1 MELRNFDLLWEDCA
15 LSHIRFLGDLH
26 CIYSYDKRERAWS
39 KVKKKNEK
47 TEQKT
52 LARWIIDK
60 INKDAY
66 RAGTLKGSKH
76 PEVDEELI
84 NAVGGR
90 KNLVEQ
96 ARYLEYNTE
105 AGKTGKLWFDWTA
118 VNTDIKKINCEAS
131 VIPELC
137 KLEHMEDPR
146 DRQLRLVRTVK
157 NYQKEVK
164 EYDWLCHYYDDI
176 LQKLEAGKTEKDAY
190 EEDEFRFPCINA
202 IAKLEEPV
210 WERVFSRRVFGDSK
224 KFEKQYRSKMYTIL
238 KHYSPYYEEELDSD
252 EEEPETREQSEQET
266 IKREK
271 KKNREREVLQI
282 HGILSYAQTIEW
294 KGPLT
299 YLLQTEESGEKLIG
313 TSCNIFGTVLNT
325 QTLEH
330 AVPVDLS
337 SCKKIMTIENK
348 ANYES
353 MPYEEQTLYLFCHG
367 NFTSKEVTFLQKI
380 REIAPPD
387 CEYYH
392 WSDMDLGG
400 ISIFQ
405 SIKDRIFPELKPYK
419 MSAADFREAIQ
430 NGAGIPLK
438 ESSREKLI
446 TKNAGLL
453 EDLKQEILKTGQTV
467 EQEYF
472 L

>member
-1 MELRNFDLLWEDCA
+1 M
-15 LSHIRFLGDLH
+15 
-26 CIYSYDKRERAWS
+26 
-39 KVKKKNEK
+39 KKKNEK

-90 KNLVEQ
+90 KNLIEQ

-118 VNTDIKKINCEAS
+118 VNTDIKKINCEVSA
-131 VIPELC
+131 IPELC

-238 KHYSPYYEEELDSD
+238 KNYSPYYEEELDPD

-353 MPYEEQTLYLFCHG
+353 MPYEEHTLYLFCHG
-367 NFTSKEVTFLQKI
+367 NFTPKEVTFLKKI

-405 SIKDRIFPELKPYK
+405 SIKDRIFPKLKPYK

-430 NGAGIPLK
+430 NGAGILLK
-438 ESSREKLI
+438 ASSREKLMA
-446 TKNAGLL
+446 KNAGLL

>member
-1 MELRNFDLLWEDCA
+1 MRNFDLLWEDCA

-238 KHYSPYYEEELDSD
+238 KNYSPYYEEELDPD

-367 NFTSKEVTFLQKI
+367 NFTPKEVTFLQKI

-438 ESSREKLI
+438 ASSREKLMA
-446 TKNAGLL
+446 KNAGLL

>member
-1 MELRNFDLLWEDCA
+1 MRNFDLLWEDCA

-238 KHYSPYYEEELDSD
+238 KHYSPYYEEELDPD

-367 NFTSKEVTFLQKI
+367 NFTPKEVTFLQKI

>member
-1 MELRNFDLLWEDCA
+1 MRNFDLLWEDCA

-60 INKDAY
+60 INKDTY

-131 VIPELC
+131 IIPELC

-238 KHYSPYYEEELDSD
+238 KNYSPYYEEELDPD

-330 AVPVDLS
+330 AVPVDIS

-438 ESSREKLI
+438 ASSREKLMA
-446 TKNAGLL
+446 KNAGLL

>member
-1 MELRNFDLLWEDCA
+1 MRNFDLLWEDCA

-118 VNTDIKKINCEAS
+118 VNTDIKKINCEVS

-157 NYQKEVK
+157 NYRKEVK

-238 KHYSPYYEEELDSD
+238 KNYSPYYEEELDPD

-353 MPYEEQTLYLFCHG
+353 MPYEEHTLYLFCHG
-367 NFTSKEVTFLQKI
+367 NFTPKEVTFLKKI

-405 SIKDRIFPELKPYK
+405 SIKDRIFPKLKPYK

-430 NGAGIPLK
+430 NGAGILLK
-438 ESSREKLI
+438 ASSREKLMA
-446 TKNAGLL
+446 KNAGLL

>member
-60 INKDAY
+60 INKDTY

-238 KHYSPYYEEELDSD
+238 KNYSPYYEEELDPD

-330 AVPVDLS
+330 AVPVDIS

-438 ESSREKLI
+438 ASSREKLMA
-446 TKNAGLL
+446 KNAGLL

>member
-1 MELRNFDLLWEDCA
+1 MEKRNFDLLWEDCA

-131 VIPELC
+131 AIPELC

-238 KHYSPYYEEELDSD
+238 KNYSPYYEEELDPD

-353 MPYEEQTLYLFCHG
+353 MPYEEHTLYLFCHG
-367 NFTSKEVTFLQKI
+367 NFTPKEVTFLKKI

-405 SIKDRIFPELKPYK
+405 SIKDRIFPKLKPYK

-430 NGAGIPLK
+430 NGAGILLK
-438 ESSREKLI
+438 ASSREKLMA
-446 TKNAGLL
+446 KNAGLL

>member
-1 MELRNFDLLWEDCA
+1 M
-15 LSHIRFLGDLH
+15 
-26 CIYSYDKRERAWS
+26 
-39 KVKKKNEK
+39 KKKNEK

-76 PEVDEELI
+76 PEVDEDLI

-90 KNLVEQ
+90 KNFVEQ

-105 AGKTGKLWFDWTA
+105 AGRNGKLWFDWTA
-118 VNTDIKKINCEAS
+118 VNTDIKKMNCEVS

-146 DRQLRLVRTVK
+146 DRQLRLIWTVQ
-157 NYQKEVK
+157 NYREEVK

-176 LQKLEAGKTEKDAY
+176 LRRLEMGKEEKDIY
-190 EEDEFRFPCINA
+190 EEVELRFRCINA
-202 IAKLEEPV
+202 IAKLEVPV
-210 WERVFSRRVFGDSK
+210 WERVFSKRVFGDSK
-224 KFEKQYRSKMYTIL
+224 RFEKQYRSKMFTIL
-238 KHYSPYYEEELDSD
+238 KNYSPYYEEELEMD
-252 EEEPETREQSEQET
+252 EEEPESEE
-266 IKREK
+266 KSEKERRKEEK
-271 KKNREREVLQI
+271 KKHREREVLQT

-294 KGPLT
+294 KGTLT
-299 YLLQTEESGEKLIG
+299 YLLQTEESGEKRID

-353 MPYEEQTLYLFCHG
+353 MSYEQDTLYIFCHG
-367 NFTSKEVTFLQKI
+367 NFTQKEVTFLKKI
-380 REIAPPD
+380 WEIAPPD

-405 SIKDRIFPELKPYK
+405 SIKDRIFPKLKPYK

>member
-1 MELRNFDLLWEDCA
+1 M
-15 LSHIRFLGDLH
+15 
-26 CIYSYDKRERAWS
+26 
-39 KVKKKNEK
+39 KKKTEK

-90 KNLVEQ
+90 KNLVDQ

-105 AGKTGKLWFDWTA
+105 AGRIGKLWFDWTA

-146 DRQLRLVRTVK
+146 DRHLRLIRTVQ
-157 NYQKEVK
+157 NYREEVK
-164 EYDWLCHYYDDI
+164 KYDWLCHYYDDI

-190 EEDEFRFPCINA
+190 EEDEFRFQCINA

-238 KHYSPYYEEELDSD
+238 KNYSPYYEEELDPD

-353 MPYEEQTLYLFCHG
+353 MPYEEHTLYLFCHG
-367 NFTSKEVTFLQKI
+367 NFTPKEVTFLQKI

>member
-1 MELRNFDLLWEDCA
+1 MRNFDLLWEDCA

-60 INKDAY
+60 INKDTY

-238 KHYSPYYEEELDSD
+238 KHYSPYYEEELDPD

-367 NFTSKEVTFLQKI
+367 NFTPKEVTFLQKI

-438 ESSREKLI
+438 ASSREKLMA
-446 TKNAGLL
+446 KNAGLL

>member
-1 MELRNFDLLWEDCA
+1 MLTDTDDYVLTIWTVQN
-15 LSHIRFLGDLH
+15 
-26 CIYSYDKRERAWS
+26 YRE
-39 KVKKKNEK
+39 
-47 TEQKT
+47 
-52 LARWIIDK
+52 
-60 INKDAY
+60 
-66 RAGTLKGSKH
+66 
-76 PEVDEELI
+76 
-84 NAVGGR
+84 
-90 KNLVEQ
+90 
-96 ARYLEYNTE
+96 
-105 AGKTGKLWFDWTA
+105 
-118 VNTDIKKINCEAS
+118 
-131 VIPELC
+131 
-137 KLEHMEDPR
+137 
-146 DRQLRLVRTVK
+146 
-157 NYQKEVK
+157 EVK

-176 LQKLEAGKTEKDAY
+176 LRRLEMGKEEKDTY
-190 EEDEFRFPCINA
+190 EEVELRFRCINA
-202 IAKLEEPV
+202 IAKLEVPV
-210 WERVFSRRVFGDSK
+210 WERVFSKRVFGDSK
-224 KFEKQYRSKMYTIL
+224 RFEKQYRSKMFTIL
-238 KHYSPYYEEELDSD
+238 KNYSPYYEEELEMD
-252 EEEPETREQSEQET
+252 EEEPESE
-266 IKREK
+266 EK
-271 KKNREREVLQI
+271 SEKERRKEENKKHREREVLQT

-294 KGPLT
+294 KGTLT
-299 YLLQTEESGEKLIG
+299 YLLQTEESGEKRID

-330 AVPVDLS
+330 AIPVNLF

-353 MPYEEQTLYLFCHG
+353 MSYEQDTLYIFCHG
-367 NFTSKEVTFLQKI
+367 NFTPKEVTFLKKI

>member
-1 MELRNFDLLWEDCA
+1 M
-15 LSHIRFLGDLH
+15 
-26 CIYSYDKRERAWS
+26 
-39 KVKKKNEK
+39 KKKTEK

-90 KNLVEQ
+90 KNLVDQ

-105 AGKTGKLWFDWTA
+105 AGRIGKLWFDWTA

-146 DRQLRLVRTVK
+146 DRHLRLIRTVQ
-157 NYQKEVK
+157 NYREEVK
-164 EYDWLCHYYDDI
+164 KYDWLCHYYDDI

-190 EEDEFRFPCINA
+190 EEDEFRFQCINA

-238 KHYSPYYEEELDSD
+238 KNYSPYYEEELDPD

-330 AVPVDLS
+330 VVPVDLS

-353 MPYEEQTLYLFCHG
+353 MPYEEHTLYLFCHG
-367 NFTSKEVTFLQKI
+367 NFTPKEVTFLQKI

>member
-1 MELRNFDLLWEDCA
+1 MRNFDLLWEDCA

-60 INKDAY
+60 INKDTY

-238 KHYSPYYEEELDSD
+238 KNYSPYYEEELDPD

-367 NFTSKEVTFLQKI
+367 NFTPKEVTFLQKI

-438 ESSREKLI
+438 ASSREKLMA
-446 TKNAGLL
+446 KNAGLL

>member
-1 MELRNFDLLWEDCA
+1 M
-15 LSHIRFLGDLH
+15 
-26 CIYSYDKRERAWS
+26 
-39 KVKKKNEK
+39 
-47 TEQKT
+47 
-52 LARWIIDK
+52 
-60 INKDAY
+60 
-66 RAGTLKGSKH
+66 
-76 PEVDEELI
+76 
-84 NAVGGR
+84 
-90 KNLVEQ
+90 
-96 ARYLEYNTE
+96 
-105 AGKTGKLWFDWTA
+105 
-118 VNTDIKKINCEAS
+118 
-131 VIPELC
+131 
-137 KLEHMEDPR
+137 
-146 DRQLRLVRTVK
+146 K

-190 EEDEFRFPCINA
+190 EEDEYRFPCINA

-238 KHYSPYYEEELDSD
+238 KNYSPYYEEELDPD

-330 AVPVDLS
+330 AVPVDIS

-438 ESSREKLI
+438 ASSREKLMA
-446 TKNAGLL
+446 KNAGLL

>member
-1 MELRNFDLLWEDCA
+1 MRNFDLLWEDCA

-105 AGKTGKLWFDWTA
+105 AGRTGKLWFDWTA
-118 VNTDIKKINCEAS
+118 VNTDIKKINCEVS

-224 KFEKQYRSKMYTIL
+224 IFEKQYRSKMYTIL
-238 KHYSPYYEEELDSD
+238 KNYSPYYEEELDPD

-266 IKREK
+266 IKRER

-299 YLLQTEESGEKLIG
+299 YLLQTEESGEKLID

-353 MPYEEQTLYLFCHG
+353 MPYEEHTLYLFCHG
-367 NFTSKEVTFLQKI
+367 NFTPKEVTFLQKI

>member
-1 MELRNFDLLWEDCA
+1 M
-15 LSHIRFLGDLH
+15 
-26 CIYSYDKRERAWS
+26 
-39 KVKKKNEK
+39 KKKTEK

-118 VNTDIKKINCEAS
+118 VNTDIKKINCEVSAIS
-131 VIPELC
+131 ELC

-146 DRQLRLVRTVK
+146 DRQLRLIQTVQ
-157 NYQKEVK
+157 NYREEVK
-164 EYDWLCHYYDDI
+164 GYDWLCHYYDDI

-190 EEDEFRFPCINA
+190 EEDEFRFQCINA

-238 KHYSPYYEEELDSD
+238 KNYSPYYEEELDPD

-294 KGPLT
+294 KGSLT
-299 YLLQTEESGEKLIG
+299 YLLQTEEAGEKLIG

-330 AVPVDLS
+330 AIPVELS

-353 MPYEEQTLYLFCHG
+353 MPYEEHTLYLFCHG
-367 NFTSKEVTFLQKI
+367 NFTPKEVTFLQKI
-380 REIAPPD
+380 REIAPSD

>member
-1 MELRNFDLLWEDCA
+1 M
-15 LSHIRFLGDLH
+15 
-26 CIYSYDKRERAWS
+26 
-39 KVKKKNEK
+39 KKKTEK

-90 KNLVEQ
+90 KNLVDQ

-105 AGKTGKLWFDWTA
+105 AGRIGKLWFDWTA

-146 DRQLRLVRTVK
+146 DRHLRLIRTVQ
-157 NYQKEVK
+157 NYREEVK
-164 EYDWLCHYYDDI
+164 KYDWLCHYYDDI

-190 EEDEFRFPCINA
+190 EEDEFRFQCINA

-238 KHYSPYYEEELDSD
+238 KNYSSYYEEELDPD

-353 MPYEEQTLYLFCHG
+353 MPYEEHTLYLFCHG
-367 NFTSKEVTFLQKI
+367 NFTPKEVTFLQKI

>member
-1 MELRNFDLLWEDCA
+1 MRNFDLLWEDCA

>member
-1 MELRNFDLLWEDCA
+1 MRNFDLLWEDCA

-176 LQKLEAGKTEKDAY
+176 LQKLEAGKTEKAAY

-367 NFTSKEVTFLQKI
+367 NFTPKEVTFLKKI

-405 SIKDRIFPELKPYK
+405 SIKDRIFPKLKPYK

-430 NGAGIPLK
+430 NGAGILLK
-438 ESSREKLI
+438 ASSREKLMA
-446 TKNAGLL
+446 KNAGLL

>member
-1 MELRNFDLLWEDCA
+1 MRNFDLLWEDCA

-60 INKDAY
+60 INKDTY

-238 KHYSPYYEEELDSD
+238 KNYSPYYEEELDPD

-330 AVPVDLS
+330 AVPVDIS

-438 ESSREKLI
+438 ASSREKLMA
-446 TKNAGLL
+446 KNAGLL

>member
-1 MELRNFDLLWEDCA
+1 M
-15 LSHIRFLGDLH
+15 
-26 CIYSYDKRERAWS
+26 
-39 KVKKKNEK
+39 KKKNEK

-238 KHYSPYYEEELDSD
+238 KNYSPYYEEELDPD

-330 AVPVDLS
+330 AVPVDIS

-438 ESSREKLI
+438 ASSREKLMA
-446 TKNAGLL
+446 KNAGLL